1 MLMKSTRSRLAAILI
16 AAAMAVSLVG
26 CGVDITSVG
35 LPPNESLEKGDT
47 VQMEVDFG
55 TENQAEAEAIAK
67 AAEKLDLTWTSS
79 DETVATVDE
88 DGLVTAVGPGAAEIT
103 VSVADG
109 NISSTCLV
117 TVTVTATGVTVPE
130 TLELVTN
137 GENTANLD
145 AKATP
150 EDATGITVTYE
161 SSDPSIVKVDETG
174 LVTAVANGEADITT
188 TLTQVND
195 MATGETAT
203 AENSTQKEP
212 LVLTATT
219 HVVVTTKVEAITL
232 DNTEGILTV
241 GNTHK
246 INASV
251 TPENATDLTVT
262 WTSSDNNIAT
272 VDADGNVKAVAV
284 GNATITASA
293 GNVSAEYA
301 LTVNNITCSYCG
313 GTGHTSSNC
322 SVKAA
327 DQKAAAQAAAQK
339 QAAAQAAQQQ
349 QAAAQQPAA
358 NPNNNTGGGSTAPAP
373 APSTDNNSGSTSNPA
388 PSGDSG
394 NSGGG
399 SNNVYGTVV
408 DPNATQGS
416 GTDWT
421 QDASNGDDQTLGTKG

>member
-1 MLMKSTRSRLAAILI
+1 MVKTNVQPGARLLGLAAALLLLLGL
-16 AAAMAVSLVG
+16 AG
-26 CGVDITSVG
+26 CGVQITSAA
-35 LPPNESLEKGDT
+35 LPQSATLEKGDT

-55 TENQAEAEAIAK
+55 TENQAEADAIAK

-79 DETVATVDE
+79 DEAVATVDE

-137 GENTANLD
+137 GENTANLN

-150 EDATGITVTYE
+150 EDATGVTVTYE
-161 SSDPSIVKVDETG
+161 SSDPSIVTVDETG

-203 AENSTQKEP
+203 AENGTQTEP

-232 DNTEGILTV
+232 DNTEGVLTV

-262 WTSSDNNIAT
+262 WTSSDNDIAT
-272 VDADGNVKAVAV
+272 VDADGNVKAVTA

-293 GNVSAEYA
+293 GNVSATYA
-301 LTVNNITCSYCG
+301 LTVKNITCSYCG

-327 DQKAAAQAAAQK
+327 DQKAAAQQQ

-358 NPNNNTGGGSTAPAP
+358 NTNNNTGGGSTAPAP

-388 PSGDSG
+388 PSGGTSDPPVGSSG
-394 NSGGG
+394 FDPVNG
-399 SNNVYGTVV
+399 SWSVTE
-408 DPNATQGS
+408 S
-416 GTDWT
+416 HDWT
-421 QDASNGDDQTLGTKG
+421 QDSSNGDNPTIGKKG

>member
-16 AAAMAVSLVG
+16 TAAMAVSLVG

-79 DETVATVDE
+79 DEAVATVDE
-88 DGLVTAVGPGAAEIT
+88 DGLVTAVGPGTAEIT

-117 TVTVTATGVTVPE
+117 TVTVTATDVTVPE

-137 GENTANLD
+137 GENTANLN

-161 SSDPSIVKVDETG
+161 SSDPSIVTVDETG

-203 AENSTQKEP
+203 AENSTQTEP

-373 APSTDNNSGSTSNPA
+373 APSADNNSGNTSNPA

-416 GTDWT
+416 GIDWT
-421 QDASNGDDQTLGTKG
+421 QDPSNGDDQTLGTKG

>member
-16 AAAMAVSLVG
+16 TAAMAVSLVG

-79 DETVATVDE
+79 DEAVATVDE
-88 DGLVTAVGPGAAEIT
+88 DGLVTAVGPGTAEIT

-117 TVTVTATGVTVPE
+117 TVTVTATDVTVPE

-137 GENTANLD
+137 GENTANLN

-161 SSDPSIVKVDETG
+161 SSDPSIVTVDETG

-203 AENSTQKEP
+203 AENSTQTEP

-373 APSTDNNSGSTSNPA
+373 APSADNNSGNTSNPA

-421 QDASNGDDQTLGTKG
+421 QDTSNGDDQTLGTKG